1 VCPVDGLRLFY
12 YERLTGKHHEQD
24 GLVFG
29 RFFGADHWHRYFGD
43 HSAGLIFHPV
53 LTLRVAADERSEA
66 AIDDAVVVN
75 PECQG

>member
-1 VCPVDGLRLFY
+1 VWSADVLRLFY
-12 YERLTGKHHEQD
+12 DERLTGKCDEQD
-24 GLVFG
+24 GMVFG